1 MKQVMKRS
9 DMTELKKA
17 MREAEKRIA
26 MMERAMC
33 EEKSEEARK
42 TIARYNNILSVGLL
56 SSKKINWI
64 DIAGLTSPPTQP
76 TYEQVAAEVKIPKK
90 SFWEL
95 VFPSRKA
102 KRQAK
107 EEEARNIYNI
117 RLSEYELYVKEM
129 KEQER
134 KLRADFKNGDPS
146 AVEKYISLVLKK
158 SNYPPEISKTFEVQ
172 FEPLSKTFIIDYLLP
187 NPEQIPRILEFKY
200 IVSKKET
207 RPVEMKQKQFD
218 AFYES
223 VLYQIT
229 LRTIHEVFQC
239 DSSNNV
245 QSVVFNGWVDGID
258 RATGTAFRSCV
269 LSCQAFREEFQKLN
283 LSQVDPKLC
292 FRSLKGLNAGP
303 LAQLAPVKPVME
315 IRRDDVRFVESRPI
329 LDEVESIPNLAT
341 MDWVDF
347 EHLVRELFERFFAK
361 DGGEVR
367 VTRASRDWGVD
378 AIAFDPDPIRG
389 GKIVIQAKRYNN
401 VVPVSAV
408 RDLYGTVINEG
419 AIKGILVTTSYFG
432 NDSREF
438 VRDKPISLIDGSN
451 LIYLFQQYGYK
462 VRIDLQKSGTNES

>member
-1 MKQVMKRS
+1 MIDKFLCQEETK
-9 DMTELKKA
+9 EA
-17 MREAEKRIA
+17 METIEA
-26 MMERAMC
+26 
-33 EEKSEEARK
+33 
-42 TIARYNNILSVGLL
+42 YNNILKTGLL
-56 SSKKINWI
+56 SSKKINWL
-64 DIAGLTSPPTQP
+64 DIAGLSFPPAPP
-76 TYEQVAAEVKIPKK
+76 TYEQVAAEVNIPKK

-95 VFPSRKA
+95 FFPSWKARRKA
-102 KRQAK
+102 KEQ
-107 EEEARNIYNI
+107 EAREIYKD
-117 RLSEYELYVKEM
+117 RLEKHELHIKEM
-129 KEQER
+129 KERE
-134 KLRADFKNGDPS
+134 LRLRTDFENGDPL
-146 AVEKYISLVLKK
+146 AVEKYVSLVLKK
-158 SNYPPEISKTFEVQ
+158 SCYPPEISKKYEVQ
-172 FEPLSKTFIIDYLLP
+172 FDPLSKTVIVNYLLP
-187 NPEQIPRILEFKY
+187 NPEQIPRIIEFKY
-200 IVSKKET
+200 IASKREVKT
-207 RPVEMKQKQFD
+207 VEMKQKQFE

-229 LRTIHEVFQC
+229 LRTIHEVFQS
-239 DSSNNV
+239 DYPNNV

-269 LSCQAFREEFQKLN
+269 LSCQVFREEFQKLN

-292 FRSLKGLNAGP
+292 FRNLKGLNAGP

-315 IRRDDVRFVESRPI
+315 IKRDDVRFIESRPI

-341 MDWVDF
+341 MDWTDF
-347 EHLVRELFERFFAK
+347 EHLVRELFERFFSK

-419 AIKGILVTTSYFG
+419 ATKGILVTTSYFG

-438 VRDKPISLIDGSN
+438 VRDKPITLIDGSN
-451 LIYLFQQYGYK
+451 LISLFQQHGYK
-462 VRIDLQKSGTNES
+462 VRIELQKSGTSRS